1 MSEPFVKKQR
11 DFNRIIKSGQQA
23 NTPIGR
29 MKFLK
34 YGVATPKMG
43 IILGKTQGLT
53 AVKRN
58 RIRRII
64 KEAWR
69 SVSTKLS
76 MPVEMVIFPTNR
88 IAGLKSTEIESI
100 ISEYIGKSFGNS
112 ANQNKID
119 R

>member
-1 MSEPFVKKQR
+1 MSELFIKEQR
-11 DFNRIIKSGQQA
+11 DFNRIIKTGIQL

-34 YGVATPKMG
+34 KGVLSPKLG

-64 KEAWR
+64 KEAWKR
-69 SVSTKLS
+69 VSQKLS
-76 MPVEMVIFPTNR
+76 IPVELVIFPMNK
-88 IAGLKSTEIESI
+88 IFGLKSTKIE
-100 ISEYIGKSFGNS
+100 ELLLHCFGKGF
-112 ANQNKID
+112 
-119 R
+119 